1 MFTKLEKWKPV
12 KEVLDFS
19 DEGTSIFR
27 EKPLAEKTL
36 ERIYAGLIKFVAG
49 GKDAFLIKYNSMNKA
64 GKYQTSGIDEPCP
77 VVSTQN
83 RLGVA
88 QVCFLSKQFSGHLE
102 SKNVSVEEPA
112 GVITYGLK
120 PLGYSLDCVTRTGKR
135 FTRGI
140 L

>member
-1 MFTKLEKWKPV
+1 M
-12 KEVLDFS
+12 LDFS
-19 DEGTSIFR
+19 DESTSIFR

-49 GKDAFLIKYNSMNKA
+49 GKDAFLIKYNSMNNA
-64 GKYQTSGIDEPCP
+64 GKYQASGIDEPCP

-120 PLGYSLDCVTRTGKR
+120 PLGCSLDCVTRTGKR